1 MKKNY
6 LQENCCKAFKHFIYT
21 LLLLSGFFVQ
31 AQTTLFFE
39 DFEAAL
45 GPENQASPY
54 LGWQNGQF
62 TTTPAT
68 NDNYF
73 WVFDNTRCNVI
84 SGSYSM
90 AVSVNNPATSGTM
103 PQYKA
108 NKVAATLV
116 YFTTPIDATNFESVT
131 LDFNWICQGEANF
144 DYGSVLY
151 SFDGNTWAVL
161 PGEYEGQN
169 TTQSVTNLDL
179 SVVDGQSFY
188 LGFGWNNDNSTGN
201 YPAFTIDD
209 IEVKGTPLPAC
220 ATPSQQPTTLTL
232 SATGDSAYGSF
243 TAPSPEPDNY
253 LVVISTSATPPT
265 PVDGVN
271 YNIGDS
277 IGTATVVDI
286 DGSTNFTATGLTQNN
301 TYYVYVF
308 SFNSDCTGG
317 PLYFTTNPLSGN
329 VLTPNTTYCLPL
341 NENVT
346 YNGTSYYIDDVE
358 FTGSLNDVSN
368 LNSGN
373 STNGYSD
380 WTSLENCIQ
389 AQGEGINV
397 FVGSGNYN
405 GRWKAWVDWNK
416 DGDFLDTGELV
427 YDTESIA
434 TTTTT
439 FGFTIPDNQTIG
451 DYRLRIRFHNTIG
464 GNYFY
469 DFSPCEFFD
478 FWDDTTNNPNDG
490 DFRLGEAED
499 YLFTVIENCSAQITT
514 ITDGTA
520 CGEGNVDLTVTGTS
534 DTTQFKWYDAE
545 TGGSLLATTNSGT
558 WSPFISATT
567 SYWVTATNGT
577 CESVK
582 RLEIVGFVNPITTLS
597 FVPETPEICG
607 ENDIIEISATG
618 DTEIVYLIDEDF
630 ESGLGLFSSVNYDA
644 NNTTIDNESMW
655 QIQTSTFVPS
665 LYVWEPAISSGFG
678 TNNFVMTTSDVNP
691 TYYIENSLESSSVDT
706 STFSDLTLSFDMYF
720 SRYLVGVPEEVTV
733 DVSTDGGTNWTNVQT
748 YTDDIGYGTSFSN
761 LTIDLSAYVNQTNL
775 QVRFYYYAAWC
786 DGVALDNIKLY
797 GSRPLT
803 PSFTWSGTP
812 AVDAYTDA
820 AATIPYV
827 PGTSI
832 GTVYVKPTITQLELE
847 DFTFTAIATLN
858 NGCDI
863 SKDVI
868 ISNKT
873 KVWKGTDNSNWNE
886 ANNWA
891 PYGVPDET
899 NCVIIQDSESNIPY
913 LSTPIP
919 PVLNTAY
926 AKNLTIKDSG
936 NLNVLADNNL
946 VVMDWIAIEDNTDSS
961 VLELDVRN
969 GANLVQ
975 INNATNSGEIHL
987 KRIADVDDATDY
999 VYWSAPVA
1007 NFSSGN
1013 LPSGGLIW
1021 KWIPSVN
1028 NGGTYTSNFGNWI
1041 YGNEIMTSGMGYIS
1055 NSPTNTS
1062 FTTEFI
1068 GTPNNGDISVPI
1080 SRGTYTGAD
1089 YTTGPTTT
1097 PVTEDDDNWN
1107 LLGNPYPSAISADKF
1122 LANNS
1127 TYLEPFIQLWT
1138 HGISPSTATVDP
1150 FYGDYASNYDSADY
1164 LTYNAT
1170 GGTQFGFEGFIAAGQ
1185 GFFTL
1190 MTDNGSTSE
1199 TANFDNSMRYEYD
1212 SVSYETYDN
1221 SQFYKTNSNSTAST
1235 TFDEKHRIWLS
1246 LSSPGLPTS
1255 NILVGYVSNAIN
1267 GYDPIYDAP
1276 AQGVKIEFE
1285 LYSLVD
1291 DKSLAIQGK
1300 SVPFDELDTVPL
1312 GLKLPQNGNY
1322 TISINHVDGLFE
1334 DATQNIYLED
1344 TYTGIISDLRM
1355 APFSF
1360 NSDEGIYNDRFILR
1374 YTNET
1379 LSLPESILEN
1389 TISIKAPNGSYIL
1402 VNSSQGP
1409 IEEIHILDLT
1419 GKRLIQEN
1427 ALSSSQVKLESLN
1440 LSTGSYLVSVTLKN
1454 GFKKTQKVILK

>member
-21 LLLLSGFFVQ
+21 LLLLSGYFVQ

-39 DFEAAL
+39 DFEAAS

-161 PGEYEGQN
+161 PGEYQGQN

-188 LGFGWNNDNSTGN
+188 LGYGWNNDNSTGN

-243 TAPSPEPDNY
+243 TAASPEPDNY

-265 PVDGVN
+265 PIDGVN
-271 YNIGDS
+271 YNIGDT

-286 DGSTNFTATGLTQNN
+286 DSSTNFTATGLTQNT

-329 VLTPNTTYCLPL
+329 VTTTNSSYCTPTTTAPE
-341 NENVT
+341 NEDH
-346 YNGTSYYIDDVE
+346 YIEDVE
-358 FTGSLNDVSN
+358 FISSLNYTSN
-368 LNSGN
+368 S
-373 STNGYSD
+373 STFSNTTPGYQD
-380 WTSLENCIQ
+380 FTSTTPCIQ

-397 FVGSGNYN
+397 SVGTSTGR

-416 DGDFLDTGELV
+416 DGVFANDNSEIV
-427 YDTESIA
+427 YDSGGVVTAS
-434 TTTTT
+434 TS
-439 FGFTIPDNQTIG
+439 FGFTIPNNQGIG
-451 DYRLRIRFHNTIG
+451 NYRIRIRHHRAEQNN
-464 GNYFY
+464 GNELLGAYNY
-469 DFSPCEFFD
+469 TPCQSFSSGMGQNHF
-478 FWDDTTNNPNDG
+478 
-490 DFRLGEAED
+490 GEAED
-499 YLFTVIENCSAQITT
+499 YLFTVIENCSAQITS
-514 ITDGTA
+514 ITDGTT
-520 CGEGNVDLTVTGTS
+520 CGEGNVDLTVTGSS

-545 TGGSLLATTNSGT
+545 TGGNLLATTNSGT

-567 SYWVTATNGT
+567 SYWVTASNGI
-577 CESVK
+577 CESVR
-582 RLEIVGFVNPITTLS
+582 RLEIIGTVNPVTTLS

-618 DTEIVYLIDEDF
+618 DTEIAYLIDEDF
-630 ESGLGLFSSVNYDA
+630 ESGFGTFSQ
-644 NNTTIDNESMW
+644 NNIITNGSPADDISTW
-655 QIQTSTFVPS
+655 QVQASTYIPNG
-665 LYVWEPAISSGFG
+665 YVWYPAISSGFG
-678 TNNFVMTTSDVNP
+678 TNSFVISVADSGDYTENELVSDALD
-691 TYYIENSLESSSVDT
+691 S
-706 STFSDLTLSFDMYF
+706 STFTNLTLELDMYF
-720 SRYLVGVPEEVTV
+720 SRYNLSVPEEVNLEI
-733 DVSTDGGTNWTNVQT
+733 STDGGNTWPNIVANI
-748 YTDDIGYGTSFSN
+748 TDDVGYGTQFSH
-761 LTIDLSAYVNQTNL
+761 LTYDLSSYINEPNL
-775 QVRFYYYAAWC
+775 RFRIYYYSEWG
-786 DGVALDNIKLY
+786 DGLAIDNIELY

-1013 LPSGGLIW
+1013 LPTGGLIW

-1041 YGNEIMTSGMGYIS
+1041 NGNETMTIGMGYIS

-1089 YTTGPTTT
+1089 YTTGPTIT
-1097 PVTEDDDNWN
+1097 PVTKDDDNWN

-1127 TYLEPFIQLWT
+1127 THLEPFIYLWT
-1138 HGISPSTATVDP
+1138 HGINPSTATDDP

-1199 TANFDNSMRYEYD
+1199 IANFDNSMRYEYD

-1221 SQFYKTNSNSTAST
+1221 SQFYKTNSNSTASI

-1285 LYSLVD
+1285 LYSLVE

-1300 SVPFDELDTVPL
+1300 SLPFDELDTIPL

-1360 NSDEGIYNDRFILR
+1360 NNDEGIYNDRFILR

-1379 LSLPESILEN
+1379 LSLPESMLEN